1 MAKRR
6 SRSRRRRTPRRV
18 GLVLLALAVV
28 ALGFFLAGRIQRT
41 VKRTLPRTPAARP
54 ATPAKR
60 APERARPAPS
70 PPAEAPAGR
79 IALVFDDF
87 GRSLAEIE
95 KVEALGIPVS
105 FAVLPF
111 ESRTAEVV
119 ERLAARGHEILCHLP
134 MEAEGG
140 ENPGRDAILEGQ
152 GAAEMAA
159 LTGRALDAV
168 PGAVGVNNHMG
179 SRITADAAA
188 MRAIL
193 GVVGR
198 RGLFFLDSRTTPESR
213 AYDVARAL
221 DLASA
226 RRDVFLDPDAD
237 AATVRAEFA
246 RLLETARERGAAI
259 GIAHPRPVTLA
270 ALAPEIAAAKREG
283 WEFVPVSYLVERNEK
298 LPD

>member
-1 MAKRR
+1 M
-6 SRSRRRRTPRRV
+6 
-18 GLVLLALAVV
+18 
-28 ALGFFLAGRIQRT
+28 
-41 VKRTLPRTPAARP
+41 
-54 ATPAKR
+54 
-60 APERARPAPS
+60 
-70 PPAEAPAGR
+70 
-79 IALVFDDF
+79 FDDF

-119 ERLAARGHEILCHLP
+119 ARLAARGHEILCHLP

-179 SRITADAAA
+179 SRITSDAAA

-193 GVVGR
+193 AVVGR

-270 ALAPEIAAAKREG
+270 ALAPAIAAAKREG
-283 WEFVPVSYLVERNEK
+283 WEFVPVSYLVDRNEK